1 MYTYSINMILDKGGK
16 MGSIFFLLFYA
27 FDQFDHNEKM
37 GESKMQFCR

>member
-1 MYTYSINMILDKGGK
+1 MAEKWVQ
-16 MGSIFFLLFYA
+16 FFLLFYA